1 MIASLALPALFIV
14 SGLFA
19 LGVLA
24 MSWQT
29 YAHQMFAIRD
39 ELGKID
45 ADRVFTVRITA
56 PIRVTAEDVRERGP
70 AVVRRP
76 VRRIQPAASGP
87 AIRAQ
92 PALRAAA

>member
-1 MIASLALPALFIV
+1 MIASLALSALFIV

-24 MSWQT
+24 MSWQA

-39 ELGKID
+39 ELGKIA

-56 PIRVTAEDVRERGP
+56 PIRMTAEDVRARGP
-70 AVVRRP
+70 AAVRRP